1 MDREVNETALMGLS
15 LSQKVDQ
22 IGEKGT
28 LPLGPE
34 GSDEE
39 VSFPIAGKPLYRNRR
54 VKVFE
59 KGDR

>member
-39 VSFPIAGKPLYRNRR
+39 VSFPIAGKPLYCN
-54 VKVFE
+54 
-59 KGDR
+59 